1 MNVLKNILRLFLIQL
16 NDLITPKNIIS
27 LAIFYCPFTIGSWN
41 PFNYIYVILGLNM
54 LLLPLLIKQIVNHK
68 RILKTNY
75 LIPIILFIASFYT
88 SMMFGIE
95 YKQMN
100 DFTDYD
106 SSLGSVFFIWSSI
119 IVMQLPFI
127 YFIYLSINSY
137 KDIKHYIKVIILSG
151 VVVNLVGITMYFVGF
166 QFTELKR
173 IGLSF
178 DDANYLGRFEVII
191 ISISFIYIL
200 FSNISFIK
208 KILFGVLIAV
218 SFNFLL
224 LSISRAALL
233 SLGILSVFLLLFYPS
248 KVVKYSLISFNVL
261 LFLSLILLFGSQ
273 KVDTLG
279 GGTDLASSF
288 IDLSNA
294 TRVALMYASV
304 FCFFDYPVFGI
315 GIYNFFNAYLNHGYM
330 PVDMPLG
337 AKITVV
343 HSWFFSTLAEQG
355 LFGIIPLLIIF
366 INLIRDLFK
375 FLLKDKG
382 EQRFFG
388 LIMISLLFI
397 LLFNGFVNPIF
408 YSEVQFSVIAG
419 LVGGYLKVSTLTSK
433 RLNYGFSG

>member
-1 MNVLKNILRLFLIQL
+1 MKDFLRLFLFKL
-16 NDLITPKNIIS
+16 NDLITPKNIVS
-27 LAIFYCPFTIGSWN
+27 FAVFYCPFTIGSWN
-41 PFNYIYVILGLNM
+41 PLNYIYVLLGINL
-54 LLLPLLIKQIVNHK
+54 LLLPLLIKKIINHK
-68 RILKTNY
+68 RILKFNY
-75 LIPIILFIASFYT
+75 LIPIAFFVLSFYT
-88 SMMFGIE
+88 SMMFGLE

-106 SSLGSVFFIWSSI
+106 SSLGSVFFVWSSI

-127 YFIYLSINSY
+127 YFFYLSINSY
-137 KDIKHYIKVIILSG
+137 KDLSHYIKIILLSG
-151 VVVNLVGITMYFVGF
+151 VVVNFVGILMYFVGF

-200 FSNISFIK
+200 FSKISFLK

-248 KVVKYSLISFNVL
+248 RVLKYSLISFNVL

-294 TRVALMYASV
+294 TRVALMYASI

-366 INLIRDLFK
+366 FNLTRDLFK

-419 LVGGYLKVSTLTSK
+419 LVGGYLKVSTLTAK
-433 RLNYGFSG
+433 RLNYESSI